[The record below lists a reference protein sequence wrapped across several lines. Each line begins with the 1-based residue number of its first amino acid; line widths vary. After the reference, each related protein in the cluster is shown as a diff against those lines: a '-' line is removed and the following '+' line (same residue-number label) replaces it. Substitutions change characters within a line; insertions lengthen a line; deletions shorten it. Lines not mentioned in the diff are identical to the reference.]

1 MNKREENRKRG
12 EEIRRKRLKEQQ
24 ERLKRFAVAKS
35 SAALPTSAKPNSVSS
50 RNSSLPVESADD
62 RKPLSLQNKGV
73 DPRAHGSHVL
83 HGGVNRQN
91 QSPSSNRALRHN
103 DNQES
108 REKNVERKFDESGWG
123 SIGGKGE
130 GGSSPALAWGGN
142 FRSQWKAW
150 GRSVSPKEER
160 KNLVDSTKRAPDDST
175 SIKLMPQK
183 LDEKNLGTA
192 NKNSDQAFTR
202 EAKVYSTNERETQ
215 GFRKRE
221 NFQKP
226 EGLNDTRAGKRSRR
240 SETDNIP
247 GRGIGRGRGTTLPA
261 WMTRRNAGENSNESL
276 QTNYPRPNADVV
288 ASLNEMRPAKRS
300 RTFETGNTAG
310 RAMGRG
316 RGTTL
321 PAWMTRRNAGEMTEE
336 SLQTNCPR
344 PNFGDVVDR

>member
-35 SAALPTSAKPNSVSS
+35 SAALPTSAKPNSVNANTASS
-50 RNSSLPVESADD
+50 RKSSLPVQSADD

-108 REKNVERKFDESGWG
+108 REKNVERKYAESGCG
-123 SIGGKGE
+123 SIGGKGD
-130 GGSSPALAWGGN
+130 GRSSPAIAWGGN

-150 GRSVSPKEER
+150 GKRSVSPKEER
-160 KNLVDSTKRAPDDST
+160 KNLDDSSKCAPDDST
-175 SIKLMPQK
+175 SIKPMPKK
-183 LDEKNLGTA
+183 LDEKNLDSG
-192 NKNSDQAFTR
+192 NKNSDQTFTR
-202 EAKVYSTNERETQ
+202 EAKVHSTNERETQ

-221 NFQKP
+221 HFQKP
-226 EGLNDTRAGKRSRR
+226 EGLNDTRPGKRSRR
-240 SETDNIP
+240 SETDNTP
-247 GRGIGRGRGTTLPA
+247 GRGMGRGRGTTLPA
-261 WMTRRNAGENSNESL
+261 WMTRKNSGESL

-288 ASLNEMRPAKRS
+288 DSLNDIRPGKRS
-300 RTFETGNTAG
+300 RTLEIGSTPG
-310 RAMGRG
+310 RSMGRG

-321 PAWMTRRNAGEMTEE
+321 PAWMTRRNTGEMTEE
-336 SLQTNCPR
+336 SL
-344 PNFGDVVDR
+344 